1 MQKRCARV
9 RAVTSAAVLAMKEKA
24 RHKGA
29 APWSAHLRCQAK
41 LCLGLAEKATEY
53 WVAASL
59 TELAEDYLNRAARAE
74 ITRSA
79 RRDYASSTSTRVSL

>member
-1 MQKRCARV
+1 
-9 RAVTSAAVLAMKEKA
+9 MKDNV
-24 RHKGA
+24 RHKGD

-41 LCLGLAEKATEY
+41 LCLGLAETATEY

-79 RRDYASSTSTRVSL
+79 RRGYASSTSTHVSL